1 MSSLSNFR
9 FFLEVEVGF
18 NVSCFGH
25 QPRSQ
30 GFSRKDCD
38 RANFQEESC
47 GNEAFGH
54 ESLRS

>member
-1 MSSLSNFR
+1 MSSLSYFR
-9 FFLEVEVGF
+9 FFWKSKSVS

-38 RANFQEESC
+38 RANLQEESC